1 MFAGFNQDDN
11 VTAGMIA
18 LITEVRALI
27 SFKQLFSRTAGRLCA
42 CREGAEAARVRESCG
57 SRQEY
62 EESQECSC
70 EEGGAAFLAWIPDEN
85 TPDIVYYQV

>member
-1 MFAGFNQDDN
+1 MFAGFDETDN

-18 LITEVRALI
+18 LITEASI
-27 SFKQLFSRTAGRLCA
+27 PFNQLFPRTAGRLCA

-70 EEGGAAFLAWIPDEN
+70 EEGEPAFLLWIPDEN

>member
-1 MFAGFNQDDN
+1 MFAGFDKTDN

-18 LITEVRALI
+18 LITEASI
-27 SFKQLFSRTAGRLCA
+27 PFNQLFPRTAGRLCV
-42 CREGAEAARVRESCG
+42 CREGAEAATVRESCG

-70 EEGGAAFLAWIPDEN
+70 EEGEPAFLLWIPDEN